1 MYGFTCTLKS
11 QVEVLQLW
19 LDEEDSD
26 MAHSGENIKM
36 KLKNVEEEVSYFSAL
51 FLSSYLLIHM
61 YTFESRHPTFNF
73 QI

>member
-1 MYGFTCTLKS
+1 MTVNAAAFHVHVFAIFQA

-36 KLKNVEEEVSYFSAL
+36 KLKNVEEEVRHLLNAGL
-51 FLSSYLLIHM
+51 LLWDLYLAV
-61 YTFESRHPTFNF
+61 E
-73 QI
+73 QCW